1 VFACFTP
8 FVGGCGGK
16 SRGRPGSSSH
26 SGGGIL
32 RCNGGGVVVGEEFV
46 DEGVWWVSESGPPA
60 YECKLSCI
68 SSRPD
73 GRKKH

>member
-1 VFACFTP
+1 
-8 FVGGCGGK
+8 
-16 SRGRPGSSSH
+16 
-26 SGGGIL
+26 
-32 RCNGGGVVVGEEFV
+32 VGEEFV